1 MCNEPS
7 ALNVNGMNGPEQK
20 LKAQQ
25 EALHALTNATQQLT
39 NAQRTATTATE
50 ARDDAIREAMNA
62 GLTYADI
69 GTITGLTSARIGQI
83 KNHTR

>member
-39 NAQRTATTATE
+39 NAQRATITATE
-50 ARDDAIREAMNA
+50 TRDNAIREAMNA
-62 GLTYADI
+62 GITYNDI
-69 GTITGLTSARIGQI
+69 AIVTGLTPARIGQI